1 MSSPRPTEIPVPP
14 GRPGRKRSA
23 ESRAAILAATMALIR
38 EVGYAQLTI
47 EGIAARAG
55 VGKQT
60 IYRWWPSKHAVVI
73 DALLQH
79 STRQTPFR
87 DTGDALAD
95 LRHHMSGVVRL
106 FTSPVGALLRDVL
119 AEAPNDPSIAVDFIE
134 RFWNPRRELSLAF
147 FRTAAER
154 GQVRLDVDP
163 SDALDTIYSPLWTR
177 LLIGHEPLTIHLVDS
192 ILSIVW
198 PGLQPKA

>member
-60 IYRWWPSKHAVVI
+60 IYRWWPSRADV
-73 DALLQH
+73 LLE
-79 STRQTPFR
+79 
-87 DTGDALAD
+87 ALAD
-95 LRHHMSGVVRL
+95 EADLEIPGEDHGSYRADLEL
-106 FTSPVGALLRDVL
+106 FLNDTFRL
-119 AEAPNDPSIAVDFIE
+119 AEAHNTRAILQTLMAEAQLDAAFGTRFRAAFLE
-134 RFWNPRRELSLAF
+134 RRREALRRLVQ
-147 FRTAAER
+147 RAAER
-154 GQVRLDVDP
+154 GDLPRRPAPGTVLDIVFGTLWYRVLATGEPVD
-163 SDALDTIYSPLWTR
+163 DALAAE
-177 LLIGHEPLTIHLVDS
+177 LLALLTGD
-192 ILSIVW
+192 
-198 PGLQPKA
+198 PG